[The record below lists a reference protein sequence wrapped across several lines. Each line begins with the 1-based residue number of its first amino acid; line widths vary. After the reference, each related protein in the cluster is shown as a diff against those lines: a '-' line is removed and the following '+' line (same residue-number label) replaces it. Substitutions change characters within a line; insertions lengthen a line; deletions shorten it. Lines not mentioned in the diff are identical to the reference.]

1 MPLWKAA
8 SIILDQQN
16 GALVNE
22 ENEDEEKSEEIEFLT
37 FTHSNFLTFTR
48 DPKRVNLRVKGAKWG
63 S

>member
-8 SIILDQQN
+8 SIILDQQT

-37 FTHSNFLTFTR
+37 FTLSNFLTFTR